1 MNESNE
7 FYREEI
13 NKMLAS
19 IDRNDVLEYV
29 YTIVSDIMGE
39 EKWVICQEK
48 TKKET
53 NCIASLLL
61 FQLSLI
67 VGSLEMKKR

>member
-1 MNESNE
+1 MVTMNESNE

-39 EKWVICQEK
+39 EK
-48 TKKET
+48 
-53 NCIASLLL
+53 
-61 FQLSLI
+61 
-67 VGSLEMKKR
+67 

>member
-29 YTIVSDIMGE
+29 YTIVSDIMGGRKNE
-39 EKWVICQEK
+39 LYVKRRQ
-48 TKKET
+48 KKKQT
-53 NCIASLLL
+53 ALQVCFFFS
-61 FQLSLI
+61 
-67 VGSLEMKKR
+67 